1 MGNVTVKAGIWL
13 GVLVSVWTLLMGV
26 TGWYKHPVMLN
37 LFWVVILIE
46 VAVLLWALRKT
57 AATTE
62 YLGQVGNGALV
73 AVIGAVII
81 FCGSLLFTSVLFPN
95 YFEELRTIQAEMLRG
110 SGRTEAEVK
119 AAIDLA
125 APMQTPVM
133 NAVMGAVGTVVTGI
147 LASLIIAI
155 FHRKK

>member
-1 MGNVTVKAGIWL
+1 MGNVNVKAGIWL
-13 GVLVSVWTLLMGV
+13 GVLVFIWTLVMGM
-26 TGWYKHPVMLN
+26 TGWYKHPVLLN
-37 LFWVVILIE
+37 MFWVVILIE

-57 AATTE
+57 AAATE

-73 AVIGAVII
+73 AVIGAAII

-95 YFEELRTIQAEMLRG
+95 YFAELRAIQTEMLKNAG
-110 SGRTEAEVK
+110 KTEAEIS
-119 AAIDLA
+119 ATIAMTA
-125 APMQTPVM
+125 TMQTPVI
-133 NAVMGAVGTVVTGI
+133 NAVMGAVGTVVTGL